1 MATLYLTE
9 QGGKLIKDH
18 RRLVVEKDG
27 EVLFEVPAFKVDRV
41 LIFGN
46 VALTT
51 PAISF
56 LLENGID
63 TAFLTIH
70 GRLKGRL
77 MPLASKNVL
86 LRMRQFERAKDPAFA
101 LSLAKRIVEGKLKNA
116 RIVLQR
122 YARNHPDEGDFTP
135 IFDELERLT
144 VAISR
149 KEHLQALMGLEGQG
163 SALYFRAYSRM
174 FRTAITFT
182 TRSRRPPQ
190 DPSNA
195 LLGLGYTLL
204 VNEAIGVLSAVGF
217 DPYVGFYH
225 GIHYGRPSLALD
237 LIEEFRSAIVDRL
250 VTTLLNKQV
259 LGEDDFEVL
268 PEDNPEKASE
278 GEGERPLRQGI
289 YLTTEGR
296 KKFFTHYE
304 ERMLAPFT
312 HPRTGERITFR
323 RLLLLQAQALARVVL
338 DGETYEPFV
347 IE

>member
-27 EVLFEVPAFKVDRV
+27 EIVFEVPAFKVERV

-46 VALTT
+46 VAITT

-56 LLENGID
+56 LLENSID

-77 MPLASKNVL
+77 VPLESKNVV
-86 LRMRQFERAKDPAFA
+86 LRMRQFERAKDPTFA
-101 LSLAKRIVEGKLKNA
+101 LGLAKWIVEGKLKNA

-135 IFDELERLT
+135 ILDELERLIA
-144 VAISR
+144 AIPR
-149 KEHLQALMGLEGQG
+149 KENLQALMGLEGQG

-204 VNEAIGVLSAVGF
+204 VNEAVGVLSAVGF

-237 LIEEFRSAIVDRL
+237 LVEEFRPTIVDRL

-259 LGEDDFEVL
+259 LREDDFETL
-268 PEDNPEKASE
+268 PENSREEAP
-278 GEGERPLRQGI
+278 GEEEERPPRRGT
-289 YLTTEGR
+289 YLTAEGR

-304 ERMLAPFT
+304 ERMLAPFA

-323 RLLLLQAQALARVVL
+323 RLLLRQAQALARLVL
-338 DGETYEPFV
+338 DGETYEPF
-347 IE
+347 IME

>member
-9 QGGKLIKDH
+9 QGSKLVKDH

-56 LLENGID
+56 LLESGID
-63 TAFLTIH
+63 TTFLTIH

-77 MPLASKNVL
+77 MPLASKNVI
-86 LRMRQFERAKDPAFA
+86 LRMRQFERAQDKAFA

-122 YARNHPDEGDFTP
+122 YARNHPEEGGFTSLL
-135 IFDELERLT
+135 DELERLT
-144 VAISR
+144 AAIPR
-149 KEHLQALMGLEGQG
+149 KENLQALMGLEGQG

-237 LIEEFRSAIVDRL
+237 LVEEFRPTIVDRL

-259 LGEDDFEVL
+259 LREDDFEAVS
-268 PEDNPEKASE
+268 EDGREEVPE
-278 GEGERPLRQGI
+278 GEDERPPRRGT
-289 YLTTEGR
+289 YLTAEGR

-304 ERMLAPFT
+304 ERMLTPFT
-312 HPRTGERITFR
+312 HPRTGERVTFR
-323 RLLLLQAQALARVVL
+323 RLLLLQAQALARLVL
-338 DGETYEPFV
+338 DGETYESFV
-347 IE
+347 VE